1 MHTEK
6 KKWYVH
12 TMEYYIDTCNR
23 YMDRTGRYNDKRN
36 KPDRKMETLLALSC
50 KGKGKLISWKQRMI
64 Q

>member
-1 MHTEK
+1 
-6 KKWYVH
+6 
-12 TMEYYIDTCNR
+12 MEYYIDTCNR